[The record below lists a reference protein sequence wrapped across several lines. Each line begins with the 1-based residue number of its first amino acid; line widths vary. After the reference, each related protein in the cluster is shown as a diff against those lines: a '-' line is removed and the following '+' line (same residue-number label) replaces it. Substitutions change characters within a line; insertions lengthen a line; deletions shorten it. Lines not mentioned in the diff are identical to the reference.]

1 MKIDDRSDVG
11 AVSTPAAASTAGV
24 EGGGRRT
31 GGAGTAGSSPDTAEL
46 SDLAGKI
53 SQADG
58 QDAASRAEKLGQLR
72 ALVAGGNYQPDAQ
85 GISHGIV
92 NEALAPGAESG
103 SAKPDISTKQ

>member
-11 AVSTPAAASTAGV
+11 AVSIPAAGSTAGV

-31 GGAGTAGSSPDTAEL
+31 GGAGAAGLSQDTAEL

-53 SQADG
+53 SQAEG
-58 QDAASRAEKLGQLR
+58 QNATHRAEKLQQLQ
-72 ALVAGGNYQPDAQ
+72 ALVASGNYRPDAQ

-92 NEALAPGAESG
+92 NEALAHGSESG
-103 SAKPDISTKQ
+103 SAKPDTSKQ